1 MRDIVRFSVWQQ
13 NDQEKKGV
21 PPLHIFELLLIFDNN
36 AYALNWAMSFMLLL
50 LKKKFIYV
58 DSEWRGRKKEVDRNH
73 NMASNNSCGVK

>member
-1 MRDIVRFSVWQQ
+1 MFECYIRDEGNPTGDELCVISFDFPCDSKTTR
-13 NDQEKKGV
+13 KKTTV

-58 DSEWRGRKKEVDRNH
+58 DSE
-73 NMASNNSCGVK
+73 